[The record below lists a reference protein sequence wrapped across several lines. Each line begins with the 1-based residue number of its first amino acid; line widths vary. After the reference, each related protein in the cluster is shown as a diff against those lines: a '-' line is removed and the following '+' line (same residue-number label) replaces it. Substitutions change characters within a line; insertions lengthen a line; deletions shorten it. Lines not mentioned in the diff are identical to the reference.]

1 MYKAHIISRSYN
13 LYIIVKDIMEKYQ
26 KRNMKY
32 C

>member
-1 MYKAHIISRSYN
+1 
-13 LYIIVKDIMEKYQ
+13 LYIIVKGIIEKYQ